1 MDGAIRRDGGI
12 RRDDGRRRDGSGA
25 GMLKLGWFSTG
36 RGAGSRGLL
45 RFVQD
50 AIAEGRLA
58 AQIEFVFCNRE
69 PGEAAGSDAFLG
81 LARSYGL
88 PLVTLSSRRYRRE
101 HGGGGMAQHRVGFD
115 RVVMGRLEA
124 YRPEVC
130 VLAGYML
137 IFGPEM
143 CRRYPLLNLHGALPD
158 GPVGAWQSVI
168 WQLMASGA
176 RETGAMVHLAT
187 EDVDR
192 GPALSHCVVP
202 IAGGDFD
209 RDWAA
214 LAGRDIA
221 EVRATE
227 GEDNALFRRIRA
239 EGYRREPYL
248 LLATLQAV
256 ADGRLAVR
264 PGEVRDEAGRALGE
278 RWPAGLPLTDEVE
291 TGLAADAGRTAG

>member
-1 MDGAIRRDGGI
+1 
-12 RRDDGRRRDGSGA
+12 
-25 GMLKLGWFSTG
+25 MLNLGWFSSG
-36 RGAGSRGLL
+36 RGPGSQGLL

-50 AIAEGRLA
+50 AIAGGRLA

-69 PGEAAGSDAFLG
+69 PGETAGSDAFLA
-81 LARSYGL
+81 LARSCGL
-88 PLVTLSSRRYRRE
+88 PVVTLSSSRYRRE
-101 HGGGGMAQHRVGFD
+101 HGGGGMAQHRAGFD
-115 RVVMGRLEA
+115 RAVMRRLA
-124 YRPEVC
+124 PYRPAVC

-137 IFGPEM
+137 IFGREM

-158 GPVGAWQSVI
+158 GPTGAWQSVI

-192 GPALSHCVVP
+192 GPVLSHCVVP

-214 LAGRDIA
+214 LAGRDLA

-227 GEDNALFRRIRA
+227 GENNALFRRIRA
-239 EGYRREPYL
+239 AGYRREPHL

-256 ADGRLAVR
+256 AEERLTVF
-264 PGEVRDEAGRALGE
+264 PGEARDAAGRALGE

-291 TGLAADAGRTAG
+291 AALAGCIKPSGPKRA